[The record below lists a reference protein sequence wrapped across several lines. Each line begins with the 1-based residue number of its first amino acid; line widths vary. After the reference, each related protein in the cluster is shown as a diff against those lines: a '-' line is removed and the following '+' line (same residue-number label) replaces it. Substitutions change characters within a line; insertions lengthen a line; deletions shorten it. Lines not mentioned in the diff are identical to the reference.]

1 MSDSKDRIP
10 LQISNK
16 VVLVPIRYQLTQMV
30 PQYLKEDLLKFI
42 AEHTAIGVIF
52 DLKGMEMVDAPDFEE
67 LTSIIRMIR
76 LMGLKSVVCGISAG
90 SGFFYSRHGYG
101 YRKLGNGF
109 GFERSLS
116 KTSKNGNNDV

>member
-30 PQYLKEDLLKFI
+30 LQYLKEDLLKFI

-67 LTSIIRMIR
+67 LTNIIRMIR

-90 SGFFYSRHGYG
+90 VVSSIVDMDMDTGNLETALDLNAAFL
-101 YRKLGNGF
+101 KLQ
-109 GFERSLS
+109 
-116 KTSKNGNNDV
+116 KWK